1 MGKMNISQEHII
13 DLIQEYQQGSISGEG
28 IQKLQEW
35 LKEDKANSDEFAKYL
50 ALFKESGALSNLDQ
64 IKKEDA
70 WLKISKSLTKQKKKS
85 KVRRLHAWL
94 PYAAAVVVLFAV
106 SYFMIDQVRTD
117 YDFGKNYN
125 FAEVSTIG
133 SKKAVLTLEGG
144 QQVNLEES
152 NSEVI
157 TEADGTLIQKNAA
170 SELVYDNASSSNGKL
185 IYNQIEIPRGGEYS
199 LVLADGTKV
208 WLNSESSLRYPVQF
222 VGNKRKVELTGEAYF
237 EVAHN
242 PNRPFIIESHDTEI
256 KVLGTSFNVSSY
268 EDQEYIATTLV
279 EGSVEVSCLGNIQ
292 LLKPGYQATVK
303 KGNSKFTVEK
313 VNAALYTA
321 WKDGVFRYKDQSL
334 EEICHQLSRWYNVEF
349 FFTDHKYRE
358 LRFTGAAK
366 KNNQL
371 GFTLDLIEKMADV
384 QFAIKDDRI
393 IVGKPK

>member
-1 MGKMNISQEHII
+1 MHISQEHII
-13 DLIQEYQQGSISGEG
+13 ELIQEYQQGSISDSGV
-28 IQKLQEW
+28 QKLQEW
-35 LKEDKANSDEFAKYL
+35 LKEDKVNSEEFAKYL
-50 ALFKESGALSNLDQ
+50 ALFKENGALSNLDQ

-70 WLKISKSLTKQKKKS
+70 WLKISKSLSQLQKKS
-85 KVRRLHAWL
+85 KVRRLHTWL

-242 PNRPFIIESHDTEI
+242 PNRPFVIESHDMEI

-268 EDQEYIATTLV
+268 EDGEYIATTLV
-279 EGSVEVSCLGNIQ
+279 EGSVELSCLGNME
-292 LLKPGYQATVK
+292 LLKPGFQATVK
-303 KGNSKFTVEK
+303 KGDNRFKLEQ
-313 VNAALYTA
+313 VNTALYTS